1 MSLPPNF
8 GQAFDLSSLT
18 KPKVDPTTPLP
29 GIEVSVENL
38 SSDILPLSLVRPVIV
53 LMWSPRSA
61 ESVEMIKVLGKLQI
75 DFKEAFALA
84 RVDIEAHPQVAQAF
98 QTKAVPYAVAIIAE
112 QMVPLFEQSYPEA
125 QVRMVIDKVLT
136 LASEQGIGQ
145 APVEQ
150 MEAEEIEAMEA
161 LEAGN
166 YVAAEAAYKKWLSRK
181 PSENLAKLGLAQTQL
196 LMRTEG
202 SDLDTVISESTKNPG
217 DIALQLKAADVE
229 MVNGGV
235 EAAFTRLLH
244 AVRATSGDDRT
255 KVKNHL
261 LNLFALVDPSDPRLV
276 AARKELASALFSEKH

>member
-29 GIEVSVENL
+29 GIEVTVENL

-61 ESVEMIKVLGKLQI
+61 ESVEMIKVLGKLEV
-75 DFKEAFALA
+75 DYKGAFALA

-125 QVRMVIDKVLT
+125 QVRMVMDKVLT

-150 MEAEEIEAMEA
+150 MEPEEIEAMDA

-202 SDLDTVISESTKNPG
+202 LELSEVTDQSALNPS

-229 MVNGGV
+229 IVNGGV
-235 EAAFTRLLH
+235 EAAFARLIH
-244 AVRATSGDDRT
+244 AVRATSGDERT
-255 KVKNHL
+255 KVKDHL
-261 LNLFALVDPSDPRLV
+261 LNLFALVDQSDPRLV
-276 AARKELASALFSEKH
+276 AARKELASALF

>member
-61 ESVEMIKVLGKLQI
+61 ESVEMVKVLGKLEVDYKQ
-75 DFKEAFALA
+75 AFALA

-125 QVRMVIDKVLT
+125 QVRMVMDKVLT

-150 MEAEEIEAMEA
+150 MEVEEIEAMDA

-166 YVAAEAAYKKWLSRK
+166 YVAAESAYKKWLSRK
-181 PSENLAKLGLAQTQL
+181 PAENLAKLGLAQTQL

-202 SDLDTVISESTKNPG
+202 LELSEVIEQSALNPSDIQ
-217 DIALQLKAADVE
+217 LQLKAADVE
-229 MVNGGV
+229 IVNGGV
-235 EAAFTRLLH
+235 EAAFARLIN
-244 AVRATSGDDRT
+244 AVRATSGDERT
-255 KVKNHL
+255 KVKDHL
-261 LNLFALVDPSDPRLV
+261 LNLFALVDQSDPRLV
-276 AARKELASALFSEKH
+276 AARKELASALF

>member
-61 ESVEMIKVLGKLQI
+61 ESIEMIKVLGKLEI
-75 DFKEAFALA
+75 DYKGAFALA

-125 QVRMVIDKVLT
+125 QVRMVMDKVLT

-150 MEAEEIEAMEA
+150 MEAEEIEAMDA

-202 SDLDTVISESTKNPG
+202 LELSEVIDQSALNPS

-229 MVNGGV
+229 IVNGGV
-235 EAAFTRLLH
+235 EAAFARLIH
-244 AVRATSGDDRT
+244 AVRATSGEERT
-255 KVKNHL
+255 KVKDHL
-261 LNLFALVDPSDPRLV
+261 LNLCALVDQSDPRLV
-276 AARKELASALFSEKH
+276 AARKELASALF

>member
-18 KPKVDPTTPLP
+18 KPKVDPSIPMP

-61 ESVEMIKVLGKLQI
+61 ESVEMAKILGKLET
-75 DFKEAFALA
+75 DYKNAFSLA

-98 QTKAVPYAVAIIAE
+98 QTKSIPYAVAIIAE

-150 MEAEEIEAMEA
+150 MEAEEIEAMDA

-166 YVAAEAAYKKWLSRK
+166 YLAAEAAYKKWLNRK
-181 PSENLAKLGLAQTQL
+181 PAENLAKLGLAQTQL

-202 SDLDTVISESTKNPG
+202 LELDTVISESTKNPS
-217 DIALQLKAADVE
+217 DIALQLKAADIE
-229 MVNGGV
+229 IVNGGV

-244 AVRATSGDDRT
+244 AIRATSGDDRA
-255 KVKNHL
+255 KVKDHL
-261 LNLFALVDPSDPRLV
+261 LTLFALVDPSDPRLV
-276 AARKELASALFSEKH
+276 AARKELASALF

>member
-38 SSDILPLSLVRPVIV
+38 SSEILPLSLVRPVIV
-53 LMWSPRSA
+53 LMWSPRST
-61 ESVEMIKVLGKLQI
+61 ESVEMVKVLGKLEVDYKQ
-75 DFKEAFALA
+75 AFALA

-125 QVRMVIDKVLT
+125 QVRMVLDKVLT

-202 SDLDTVISESTKNPG
+202 LELSAVIDQSALNPSDIT
-217 DIALQLKAADVE
+217 LQLKAADVE
-229 MVNGGV
+229 IVNGGV
-235 EAAFTRLLH
+235 EAAFARLIH
-244 AVRATSGDDRT
+244 AVRATSGDERT
-255 KVKNHL
+255 KVKDHL
-261 LNLFALVDPSDPRLV
+261 LNLFALVDQSDPRLV
-276 AARKELASALFSEKH
+276 AARKELASALF

>member
-18 KPKVDPTTPLP
+18 KPKVDPSTPLP

-53 LMWSPRSA
+53 LMWSPRSK
-61 ESVEMIKVLGKLQI
+61 ESLEIVKVLGKLEV
-75 DFKEAFALA
+75 DYKGAFALA
-84 RVDIEAHPQVAQAF
+84 HVDIEAHPQVAQAF

-125 QVRMVIDKVLT
+125 QVRMVLDKVLT

-202 SDLDTVISESTKNPG
+202 LELSAVIDQSALNPSDIT
-217 DIALQLKAADVE
+217 LQLKAADVE
-229 MVNGGV
+229 IVNGGV
-235 EAAFTRLLH
+235 EAAFARLIH
-244 AVRATSGDDRT
+244 AVRATSGDERT
-255 KVKNHL
+255 QVKDHL
-261 LNLFALVDPSDPRLV
+261 LNLFALVDQSDPRLV
-276 AARKELASALFSEKH
+276 AARKELASALF

>member
-18 KPKVDPTTPLP
+18 KPKVNPSEPLP

-38 SSDILPLSLVRPVIV
+38 STEILPLSLVRAVIV
-53 LMWSPRSA
+53 VMWSPRSS
-61 ESVEMIKVLGKLQI
+61 ESVEMVKILGKLELDYKQT
-75 DFKEAFALA
+75 FALA
-84 RVDIEAHPQVAQAF
+84 RVDIEAHPQVGQAF
-98 QTKAVPYAVAIIAE
+98 QTKSIPYAVAIIAE

-136 LASEQGIGQ
+136 LASEQGVGQ
-145 APVEQ
+145 APVES

-166 YVAAEAAYKKWLSRK
+166 FVAAEAAYKKWLSRK
-181 PSENLAKLGLAQTQL
+181 PNENLAKLGLAQTQL

-202 SDLDTVISESTKNPG
+202 LQLDDVIAESTSNPT
-217 DIALQLKAADVE
+217 DITLQLKAADVE
-229 MVNGGV
+229 IVNGGV

-244 AVRATSGDDRT
+244 AIRATSGEDRT
-255 KVKNHL
+255 KVKDHL
-261 LNLFALVDPSDPRLV
+261 LSLFSLIDQSDPRLV
-276 AARKELASALFSEKH
+276 AARKELASALF

>member
-18 KPKVDPTTPLP
+18 KPKVDPSIPMP

-38 SSDILPLSLVRPVIV
+38 SSEILPLSLVRPVIV
-53 LMWSPRSA
+53 LMWSARSP
-61 ESVEMIKVLGKLQI
+61 ESVEMVKVLGKLEI
-75 DFKEAFALA
+75 DYKQTFALA
-84 RVDIEAHPQVAQAF
+84 RVDIEVHPQVAQAF
-98 QTKAVPYAVAIIAE
+98 QTKNIPYAVAIIAE

-125 QVRMVIDKVLT
+125 QVRMVLDKVLT
-136 LASEQGIGQ
+136 LASEQGVGQ

-161 LEAGN
+161 LEAGD
-166 YVAAEAAYKKWLSRK
+166 YIAAETAYKKWLARK
-181 PSENLAKLGLAQTQL
+181 PSESLAKLGLAQTQL

-202 SDLDTVISESTKNPG
+202 LDLNQVIEESTKNPS
-217 DIALQLKAADVE
+217 DIAMQLKAADVE
-229 MVNGGV
+229 IVNGGV

-255 KVKNHL
+255 KVKDHL
-261 LNLFALVDPSDPRLV
+261 LNLFALVDPNDPRLV
-276 AARKELASALFSEKH
+276 AARKELASALF

>member
-18 KPKVDPTTPLP
+18 KPKVDPAIPLP

-53 LMWSPRSA
+53 VMWSPRSA
-61 ESVEMIKVLGKLQI
+61 ESAEMVKVLGKLEVDYKQ
-75 DFKEAFALA
+75 AFALA

-98 QTKAVPYAVAIIAE
+98 QTKTIPYAVAIIAE

-150 MEAEEIEAMEA
+150 MEAEEIEALEA

-166 YVAAEAAYKKWLSRK
+166 YGAAEIAYKKWLSRK
-181 PSENLAKLGLAQTQL
+181 PSENLAKIGLAQTQL
-196 LMRTEG
+196 LIRTEG
-202 SDLDTVISESTKNPG
+202 LELDAVISESTKNPG

-229 MVNGGV
+229 IVNGGV

-244 AVRATSGDDRT
+244 AVRATAGDDRA
-255 KVKNHL
+255 KVKDHL

-276 AARKELASALFSEKH
+276 AARKELASALF

>member
-18 KPKVDPTTPLP
+18 KPKVDPATPLP

-53 LMWSPRSA
+53 LMWSPRST
-61 ESVEMIKVLGKLQI
+61 ESVEMVKVLGKLEI
-75 DFKEAFALA
+75 DYKGTFALA

-125 QVRMVIDKVLT
+125 QVRMVMDKVLT

-150 MEAEEIEAMEA
+150 MEAEEIEAMDA

-202 SDLDTVISESTKNPG
+202 LELSEVIDQSALNPSDIT
-217 DIALQLKAADVE
+217 LQLKAADVE
-229 MVNGGV
+229 IVNGGV
-235 EAAFTRLLH
+235 EAAFARLIH
-244 AVRATSGDDRT
+244 AVRATSGDERT
-255 KVKNHL
+255 KVKDHL
-261 LNLFALVDPSDPRLV
+261 LNLFALVDQSDPRVV
-276 AARKELASALFSEKH
+276 AARKELASALF

>member
-18 KPKVDPTTPLP
+18 KPKVDPSTPLP
-29 GIEVSVENL
+29 GIEVTVENL

-53 LMWSPRSA
+53 LMWSPRSK
-61 ESVEMIKVLGKLQI
+61 ESLEIVKVLGKLEV
-75 DFKEAFALA
+75 DYKGAFALA
-84 RVDIEAHPQVAQAF
+84 HVDIEAHPQVAQAF

-125 QVRMVIDKVLT
+125 QVRMVLDKVLT

-150 MEAEEIEAMEA
+150 MEAEEIEAMEE

-202 SDLDTVISESTKNPG
+202 LELSTVIDQSALNPS
-217 DIALQLKAADVE
+217 DITLQLKAADVE
-229 MVNGGV
+229 IVNGGV
-235 EAAFTRLLH
+235 EAAFARLIH
-244 AVRATSGDDRT
+244 AVRATSGDERT
-255 KVKNHL
+255 QVKDHL
-261 LNLFALVDPSDPRLV
+261 LNLFALVDQSDPRLV
-276 AARKELASALFSEKH
+276 AARKELASALF

>member
-18 KPKVDPTTPLP
+18 KPKVDSTTPLP

-61 ESVEMIKVLGKLQI
+61 ESVEMIKVLGKLEV
-75 DFKEAFALA
+75 DYKGAFALA

-125 QVRMVIDKVLT
+125 QVRMVMDKVLT

-150 MEAEEIEAMEA
+150 MEAEEIEAMDA

-202 SDLDTVISESTKNPG
+202 LELSEVIDQSALNPS

-229 MVNGGV
+229 IVNGGV
-235 EAAFTRLLH
+235 EAAFARLIH
-244 AVRATSGDDRT
+244 AVRATSGDERT
-255 KVKNHL
+255 KVKDHL
-261 LNLFALVDPSDPRLV
+261 LNLFALVDQSDPRLV
-276 AARKELASALFSEKH
+276 AARKELASALF

>member
-18 KPKVDPTTPLP
+18 KPKVDPSTPLP

-38 SSDILPLSLVRPVIV
+38 SSEILPMSLVRPVIV
-53 LMWSPRSA
+53 LMWSSRSA
-61 ESVEMIKVLGKLQI
+61 ESVEMIKVLGKLEV
-75 DFKEAFALA
+75 DYKEAFALA

-112 QMVPLFEQSYPEA
+112 QMVPLFEQSYPEGK
-125 QVRMVIDKVLT
+125 VRMVMDKVLT

-145 APVEQ
+145 APIEQ
-150 MEAEEIEAMEA
+150 MEVEEIQALEA

-166 YVAAEAAYKKWLSRK
+166 YLAAEASYKKWLSRK
-181 PSENLAKLGLAQTQL
+181 PSEGLAKLGLAQTQL
-196 LMRTEG
+196 LMRTK
-202 SDLDTVISESTKNPG
+202 DLELETVISESTKNPS

-235 EAAFTRLLH
+235 EAAFTRLLN
-244 AVRATSGDDRT
+244 AVRATSADDRA
-255 KVKNHL
+255 KVKDHL
-261 LNLFALVDPSDPRLV
+261 LNLFALVDPSDPRLA
-276 AARKELASALFSEKH
+276 AARKELASALF

>member
-18 KPKVDPTTPLP
+18 KPKVDPSTPLP

-61 ESVEMIKVLGKLQI
+61 ESVEMVKVLGKLEI
-75 DFKEAFALA
+75 DYKGAFALA

-125 QVRMVIDKVLT
+125 QVRMVMDKVLT
-136 LASEQGIGQ
+136 LAAEQGIGQ

-150 MEAEEIEAMEA
+150 MEAEEIEALEA

-181 PSENLAKLGLAQTQL
+181 PAENLAKLGLAQTQL

-202 SDLDTVISESTKNPG
+202 LELNDVIEQSASNPS

-229 MVNGGV
+229 IVNGGV
-235 EAAFTRLLH
+235 EAAFARLIH
-244 AVRATSGDDRT
+244 AVRATSGDERT
-255 KVKNHL
+255 KVKDHL
-261 LNLFALVDPSDPRLV
+261 LNLFTLVDQSDPRLV
-276 AARKELASALFSEKH
+276 AARKELASALF

>member
-61 ESVEMIKVLGKLQI
+61 ESVEMIKVLGKLEI
-75 DFKEAFALA
+75 DYKGAFALA

-125 QVRMVIDKVLT
+125 QVRMVMDKILT

-150 MEAEEIEAMEA
+150 MEAEEIEAMDA

-202 SDLDTVISESTKNPG
+202 LELSEVIDQSALNPS

-229 MVNGGV
+229 IVNGGV
-235 EAAFTRLLH
+235 EAAFARLIH
-244 AVRATSGDDRT
+244 AVRATLGDERT
-255 KVKNHL
+255 KVKDHL
-261 LNLFALVDPSDPRLV
+261 LNLFALVDQSDPRLV
-276 AARKELASALFSEKH
+276 AARKELASALF